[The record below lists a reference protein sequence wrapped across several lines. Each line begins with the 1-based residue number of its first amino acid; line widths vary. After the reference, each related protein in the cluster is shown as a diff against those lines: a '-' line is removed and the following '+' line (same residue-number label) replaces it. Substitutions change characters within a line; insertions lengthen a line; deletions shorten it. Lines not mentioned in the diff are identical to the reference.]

1 TLDQVDPVEA
11 VDDEIFSSFFS
22 AYTSLFGAEQ
32 AREFLAQKIYET
44 QARFQGLGNVILEEL
59 NPRLGIPLGLA
70 LLEIE
75 NLDLALVSRMNILS
89 DELNYV
95 IESIDHSLNDR
106 LSNMD
111 ALITKFIEQE
121 K

>member
-1 TLDQVDPVEA
+1 M
-11 VDDEIFSSFFS
+11 
-22 AYTSLFGAEQ
+22 
-32 AREFLAQKIYET
+32 
-44 QARFQGLGNVILEEL
+44 ILEEL

-89 DELNYV
+89 DELKYV
-95 IESIDHSLNDR
+95 IESIDHSINDR

-111 ALITKFIEQE
+111 ALITKFIEQG